1 MHGPQADRNPCDPLA
16 RYAPIGGV
24 YDELVDEHGAL
35 RPHWASVVAAIESA
49 GATGLA
55 RRGEDGQRAI
65 RDNGVTYNVYGDPKG
80 LDRPWVLDPI
90 PLLFAADEWKRL
102 ERGLIQR
109 AELLDALLR
118 DIYGPQAL
126 LTQGVIPPEVVFANP
141 GFLRPCHAA
150 VPRGQ
155 PHLFLYA
162 ADLARSPD
170 GRWWIV
176 NDRTQAPSGA
186 GYAIENRVIVSQLFR
201 DAFLSTDVAR
211 MAPFFQRLRDLAGGP
226 APADGHEPRVVLLSP
241 GPYNETYFE
250 HAYLARYLGYDLVE
264 GGDLTA
270 RDNGIYW
277 KTLSGLV
284 PVDAILRRVDDDW
297 CDPLELRPDSAL
309 GVPGL
314 VQAVHSRNVKVAN
327 ALGCGILESP
337 AWLEILPGVCE
348 EIRGEELLIHS
359 PPTYWCGFDRSRAHV
374 IEKLRELVI
383 KPAFRSRAARGGVGP
398 IFGEAL
404 SESELD
410 QLVARM
416 RERPHELVGQEQLDL
431 ATAPSWTGSAI
442 EPRRFLLRAY
452 VLVSENGC
460 TVLPGGL
467 GRISSSS
474 EALVV
479 SLQRGGGS
487 KDVWVLSDESV
498 AHVPVIEIPSAAVE
512 LKRGGVRLPSRVA
525 DNLFWLG
532 RYSERCESATRV
544 FRAVL
549 TRMSDDS
556 GLTATSELGALLE
569 LLGADEE
576 AVARWVGEGGDGAPS
591 GAGGADGGAV
601 TEGDRVAEVLEL
613 VLADD
618 GPTQLRATLDSLH
631 HIAWRVRE
639 RLSNDAW
646 RILNQ
651 VRDRLAGVAAGTGWS
666 ISRALEASHE
676 LVADLAAVAGL
687 EAESMTR
694 GHAWRFLDLGR
705 RLERALTTSQLLKTG
720 LERVRDDEAAMLR
733 ALLEVSDSTLTYR
746 SRYRAAVQVAPVLD
760 LLLVDETNPRSVAF
774 QLVAMSTLVDQLPRE
789 RRTPALGPEQRVVR
803 ESASRLKLLDVEA
816 LAASSADGVRAE
828 LAGFLGDLVEQL
840 PAISDEL
847 SMQYFSPATPS
858 RQLAS
863 STSEVGG

>member
-1 MHGPQADRNPCDPLA
+1 MHGPTADRDPTGPLA
-16 RYAPIGGV
+16 GYTPIGGV
-24 YDELVDEHGAL
+24 FDELVDEHGAL
-35 RPHWASVVAAIESA
+35 RPRWASVVAAIEGA
-49 GATGLA
+49 GAAGLA

-80 LDRPWVLDPI
+80 LDRPWILDPI
-90 PLLFAADEWKRL
+90 PLVLAADEWKRL

-201 DAFLSTDVAR
+201 DAFQGAEVCR
-211 MAPFFQRLRDLAGGP
+211 MAPFFQHLRDVAGGP
-226 APADGHEPRVVLLSP
+226 PAADGHEPRVVLLSP

-264 GGDLTA
+264 GADLTT
-270 RDNGIYW
+270 RDNAIYW

-297 CDPLELRPDSAL
+297 CDPLELRADSAL

-314 VQAVHSRNVKVAN
+314 VQAIHSRNVRVAN

-337 AWLEILPGVCE
+337 AWLEILPGVCQ
-348 EIRGEELLIHS
+348 EIRGEELLIQS

-374 IEKLRELVI
+374 IEKLRELVV
-383 KPAFRSRAARGGVGP
+383 KPAFRARAPRGGVEP

-431 ATAPSWTGSAI
+431 ATAPSWTGAAI

-452 VLVSENGC
+452 VLVSESGC

-467 GRISSSS
+467 ARISSSS

-487 KDVWVLSDESV
+487 KDVWVLSDEPV

-532 RYSERCESATRV
+532 RYAERCESATRV

-549 TRMSDDS
+549 TRMSDES

-569 LLGADEE
+569 LLGAGE
-576 AVARWVGEGGDGAPS
+576 AMVGRWVGEG
-591 GAGGADGGAV
+591 DGGAAGGV
-601 TEGDRVAEVLEL
+601 ALPEGDRVAEVLAL

-631 HIAWRVRE
+631 HIAWRARE

-651 VRDRLAGVAAGTGWS
+651 VRDRLAGVAAGSGWS
-666 ISRALEASHE
+666 IARALEASHE

-705 RLERALTTSQLLKTG
+705 RLERALTTAQFLEIG

-760 LLLVDETNPRSVAF
+760 LLLVDETNPRSVGF
-774 QLVAMSTLVDQLPRE
+774 QLVAMSLLVDQLPRE
-789 RRTPALGPEQRVVR
+789 RRSPALGPEQRIVR
-803 ESASRLKLLDVEA
+803 EASSRLKLLDVEA
-816 LAASSADGVRAE
+816 LSACDGEGQRGE
-828 LAGFLGDLVEQL
+828 LGALLGDLIEQL
-840 PAISDEL
+840 PAVSDEL

-863 STSEVGG
+863 SGGEGHG